1 MADGYEADLSY
12 GLEFNAGMIFG
23 YDAGATELGSFFY
36 LDPRAARPIGDY
48 WPEGDD
54 DSLWSYNTTG
64 EDYTASMAEILLQF
78 GAGVDRLQ
86 RPDRFLI
93 SKKCTI

>member
-1 MADGYEADLSY
+1 MQ
-12 GLEFNAGMIFG
+12 
-23 YDAGATELGSFFY
+23 
-36 LDPRAARPIGDY
+36 RARIGDY

-54 DSLWSYNTTG
+54 DSKWSYNTTG

-93 SKKCTI
+93 SNEDVVYNSTDNSVSFPLERQEVWLDLYK